1 MEERRRID
9 RVGYQA
15 KSVIVVCDSG
25 ESIFV
30 ETCNVS
36 PLGIAFT
43 MPAGS
48 PDLKGK
54 DIIIVADTMIMY
66 ADVTRQEEQEDGGF
80 KVAISAKK
88 FTPEVLQYL
97 FEHIVEVSL
106 FSQLNPLVNDLIFL
120 KFYILFIF
128 YNFICLPK

>member
-30 ETCNVS
+30 ETCN
-36 PLGIAFT
+36 GIAFT

-66 ADVTRQEEQEDGGF
+66 ADVTRQEALEDGSF

-88 FTPEVLQYL
+88 FMPEVLQYL
-97 FEHIVEVSL
+97 FEHIVE
-106 FSQLNPLVNDLIFL
+106 
-120 KFYILFIF
+120 K
-128 YNFICLPK
+128 

>member
-15 KSVIVVCDSG
+15 KSVIVVCDTG

-30 ETCNVS
+30 ETRNVS

-48 PDLKGK
+48 PDLKGERHHNRSGY
-54 DIIIVADTMIMY
+54 DDHVCRCHQT
-66 ADVTRQEEQEDGGF
+66 GGARRRRF
-80 KVAISAKK
+80 
-88 FTPEVLQYL
+88 
-97 FEHIVEVSL
+97 
-106 FSQLNPLVNDLIFL
+106 
-120 KFYILFIF
+120 
-128 YNFICLPK
+128 

>member
-1 MEERRRID
+1 MEERRRMD

-15 KSVIVVCDSG
+15 KSVIVVCDTG

-30 ETCNVS
+30 ETRNVS

-66 ADVTRQEEQEDGGF
+66 ADVTRQEEQEDGNF

-97 FEHIVEVSL
+97 FEHIVE
-106 FSQLNPLVNDLIFL
+106 
-120 KFYILFIF
+120 K
-128 YNFICLPK
+128 

>member
-48 PDLKGK
+48 PDLIGRAARNAEGH
-54 DIIIVADTMIMY
+54 VIMY
-66 ADVTRQEEQEDGGF
+66 ADVTRQEALEDGSF

-97 FEHIVEVSL
+97 FEHIVE
-106 FSQLNPLVNDLIFL
+106 
-120 KFYILFIF
+120 K
-128 YNFICLPK
+128 

>member
-30 ETCNVS
+30 ETCNAS

-54 DIIIVADTMIMY
+54 DITILAEDPMIMY

-97 FEHIVEVSL
+97 FEHIVE
-106 FSQLNPLVNDLIFL
+106 
-120 KFYILFIF
+120 K
-128 YNFICLPK
+128 

>member
-54 DIIIVADTMIMY
+54 DI
-66 ADVTRQEEQEDGGF
+66 R
-80 KVAISAKK
+80 
-88 FTPEVLQYL
+88 
-97 FEHIVEVSL
+97 
-106 FSQLNPLVNDLIFL
+106 
-120 KFYILFIF
+120 
-128 YNFICLPK
+128 

>member
-66 ADVTRQEEQEDGGF
+66 ADVTRQEEPEDGDF
-80 KVAISAKK
+80 KVALSAKK

-97 FEHIVEVSL
+97 FEHIV
-106 FSQLNPLVNDLIFL
+106 D
-120 KFYILFIF
+120 K
-128 YNFICLPK
+128 

>member
-43 MPAGS
+43 MPA
-48 PDLKGK
+48 DLLTLRGK
-54 DIIIVADTMIMY
+54 T
-66 ADVTRQEEQEDGGF
+66 
-80 KVAISAKK
+80 S
-88 FTPEVLQYL
+88 
-97 FEHIVEVSL
+97 
-106 FSQLNPLVNDLIFL
+106 
-120 KFYILFIF
+120 
-128 YNFICLPK
+128 

>member
-54 DIIIVADTMIMY
+54 AL
-66 ADVTRQEEQEDGGF
+66 EDGSF

-97 FEHIVEVSL
+97 FEHIVE
-106 FSQLNPLVNDLIFL
+106 
-120 KFYILFIF
+120 K
-128 YNFICLPK
+128 

>member
-66 ADVTRQEEQEDGGF
+66 ADVTRLEDGSF

-97 FEHIVEVSL
+97 FEHIVE
-106 FSQLNPLVNDLIFL
+106 
-120 KFYILFIF
+120 K
-128 YNFICLPK
+128 

>member
-54 DIIIVADTMIMY
+54 DIIIVA
-66 ADVTRQEEQEDGGF
+66 
-80 KVAISAKK
+80 AKK
-88 FTPEVLQYL
+88 WTAQW
-97 FEHIVEVSL
+97 FETNVMGEKKKRRKRGFETKREALEFERRKKLSNERSMDMKL
-106 FSQLNPLVNDLIFL
+106 SD
-120 KFYILFIF
+120 FIETRREYQAF
-128 YNFICLPK
+128 PAR

>member
-36 PLGIAFT
+36 PLGIA
-43 MPAGS
+43 
-48 PDLKGK
+48 
-54 DIIIVADTMIMY
+54 DTMIMY
-66 ADVTRQEEQEDGGF
+66 ADVTRQEEQEDGDF

-97 FEHIVEVSL
+97 FEHIVE
-106 FSQLNPLVNDLIFL
+106 
-120 KFYILFIF
+120 K
-128 YNFICLPK
+128 

>member
-1 MEERRRID
+1 M
-9 RVGYQA
+9 GYQA

-66 ADVTRQEEQEDGGF
+66 ADVTRQEEQEDGNF

-97 FEHIVEVSL
+97 FEHIVE
-106 FSQLNPLVNDLIFL
+106 
-120 KFYILFIF
+120 K
-128 YNFICLPK
+128 

>member
-15 KSVIVVCDSG
+15 KSVIVVCDTG

-30 ETCNVS
+30 ETRNVS

-54 DIIIVADTMIMY
+54 DIIIGYDDHVCRCHQT
-66 ADVTRQEEQEDGGF
+66 GG
-80 KVAISAKK
+80 ARRRK
-88 FTPEVLQYL
+88 F
-97 FEHIVEVSL
+97 
-106 FSQLNPLVNDLIFL
+106 
-120 KFYILFIF
+120 
-128 YNFICLPK
+128 

>member
-54 DIIIVADTMIMY
+54 DIIIVA
-66 ADVTRQEEQEDGGF
+66 EDGSF

-97 FEHIVEVSL
+97 FEHIVE
-106 FSQLNPLVNDLIFL
+106 
-120 KFYILFIF
+120 K
-128 YNFICLPK
+128 

>member
-15 KSVIVVCDSG
+15 KSVIVVCDTG

-30 ETCNVS
+30 ETRNVS

-48 PDLKGK
+48 PDLKGNHFLSTVLSTAHK
-54 DIIIVADTMIMY
+54 Y
-66 ADVTRQEEQEDGGF
+66 G
-80 KVAISAKK
+80 KYLLLPSAPSHKSFHHK
-88 FTPEVLQYL
+88 LR
-97 FEHIVEVSL
+97 HR
-106 FSQLNPLVNDLIFL
+106 N
-120 KFYILFIF
+120 K
-128 YNFICLPK
+128 

>member
-66 ADVTRQEEQEDGGF
+66 ADVTRQEDGSF

-97 FEHIVEVSL
+97 FEHIVE
-106 FSQLNPLVNDLIFL
+106 
-120 KFYILFIF
+120 K
-128 YNFICLPK
+128 

>member
-54 DIIIVADTMIMY
+54 DIIIVADNHVCGCHQAGSTGRRKLQSSY
-66 ADVTRQEEQEDGGF
+66 FGKEVHAGGAA
-80 KVAISAKK
+80 V
-88 FTPEVLQYL
+88 
-97 FEHIVEVSL
+97 
-106 FSQLNPLVNDLIFL
+106 
-120 KFYILFIF
+120 FI
-128 YNFICLPK
+128 

>member
-48 PDLKGK
+48 PAFKLDKPVTPAEDRYAMTVGSPDLKGK

-66 ADVTRQEEQEDGGF
+66 ADVTRQEEQEDGDF

-97 FEHIVEVSL
+97 FEHIVE
-106 FSQLNPLVNDLIFL
+106 
-120 KFYILFIF
+120 K
-128 YNFICLPK
+128 

>member
-15 KSVIVVCDSG
+15 KSVIVVCDTG

-30 ETCNVS
+30 ETRNVS

-66 ADVTRQEEQEDGGF
+66 ADVTRQEEHHCRHCTWENMPM
-80 KVAISAKK
+80 A
-88 FTPEVLQYL
+88 PETQFPY
-97 FEHIVEVSL
+97 
-106 FSQLNPLVNDLIFL
+106 
-120 KFYILFIF
+120 
-128 YNFICLPK
+128 

>member
-1 MEERRRID
+1 M
-9 RVGYQA
+9 
-15 KSVIVVCDSG
+15 VCDTG

-30 ETCNVS
+30 ETRNVS

-66 ADVTRQEEQEDGGF
+66 ADVTRQEEQEDGNF

-97 FEHIVEVSL
+97 FEHIVE
-106 FSQLNPLVNDLIFL
+106 
-120 KFYILFIF
+120 K
-128 YNFICLPK
+128 

>member
-1 MEERRRID
+1 M
-9 RVGYQA
+9 
-15 KSVIVVCDSG
+15 
-25 ESIFV
+25 IFFG
-30 ETCNVS
+30 CI
-36 PLGIAFT
+36 IAYCLSEKKIT

-97 FEHIVEVSL
+97 FEHIVE
-106 FSQLNPLVNDLIFL
+106 
-120 KFYILFIF
+120 K
-128 YNFICLPK
+128 

>member
-43 MPAGS
+43 
-48 PDLKGK
+48 
-54 DIIIVADTMIMY
+54 IMY
-66 ADVTRQEEQEDGGF
+66 ADVTRQEEQEDGNF

-97 FEHIVEVSL
+97 FEHIVE
-106 FSQLNPLVNDLIFL
+106 
-120 KFYILFIF
+120 K
-128 YNFICLPK
+128 

>member
-15 KSVIVVCDSG
+15 KSVIVVCDTG

-30 ETCNVS
+30 ETRNVS

-48 PDLKGK
+48 PDDRKS
-54 DIIIVADTMIMY
+54 V
-66 ADVTRQEEQEDGGF
+66 V
-80 KVAISAKK
+80 
-88 FTPEVLQYL
+88 
-97 FEHIVEVSL
+97 
-106 FSQLNPLVNDLIFL
+106 
-120 KFYILFIF
+120 
-128 YNFICLPK
+128 